1 MAWGVYPHLPV
12 QFRIAVHLEEAV
24 RGERVSYNRQNR
36 EVVVINFKLS
46 LVLNMFRHKYPLEA
60 RVVIF
65 LNRFLRLSAR
75 LLLFRILALVAVL
88 VRVII
93 LAHNTS

>member
-1 MAWGVYPHLPV
+1 MAWRVYPHLPV
-12 QFRIAVHLEEAV
+12 QFRKTVYLEEIV
-24 RGERVSYNRQNR
+24 RGERASYNRQNR
-36 EVVVINFKLS
+36 EVMVINFKLS

-60 RVVIF
+60 REIIF

-75 LLLFRILALVAVL
+75 LLLFRILAFVAVL

-93 LAHNTS
+93 LAHDTS